1 MTRARAETFGAWVR
15 VDDRTLLAVD
25 RATARRFGVDGG
37 GRWQHPAPS
46 SIVDETTRPLE
57 VHVAVTA
64 RCPVACSGC
73 YLDAHPDGEH
83 RAFEEI
89 AATLDDIAA
98 RGVFTVAFGG
108 GEPLSH
114 PELPRIAAHA
124 RARGLLPVVTTSGVG
139 LTAERARE
147 LSSFAQVNVSHDGL
161 GAQYRDTRGFDGARV
176 AERALATL
184 VEAGVPVGV
193 NVVLTRALLGGD
205 GAGLLALVDRVIEL
219 GAREVQLLRYKPQGR
234 AASLEYLARRLT
246 PAQVAQLPALI
257 STLVSR
263 TSVRIDCALVPLLS
277 FSSVGRTSSAMVGRA
292 SSAVVGR
299 TSSAIVA
306 DLVALGV
313 MGCEAGRALGAVDVH
328 GRDAPCSFLP
338 GMSPA
343 DVSAFAAP
351 EPCASCPVRAVC
363 RGGCR
368 VVSRHL
374 QGDPFVPDPE
384 CPRVQEAR
392 R

>member
-1 MTRARAETFGAWVR
+1 MRARAETFGAWVR
-15 VDDRTLLAVD
+15 IDQRTLLAVD
-25 RATARRFGVDGG
+25 RATARRLGVDGG
-37 GRWQHPAPS
+37 PHWLAPAPR
-46 SIVDETTRPLE
+46 SIVDATTRPLE

-64 RCPVACSGC
+64 RCPVSCSGC
-73 YLDAHPDGEH
+73 YLDAHPEGEH
-83 RAFEEI
+83 RAFDEL
-89 AATLDDIAA
+89 AATLDDLAT

-124 RARGLLPVVTTSGVG
+124 RARGLLPVVTTSGFG

-147 LSSFAQVNVSHDGL
+147 LSPFAQVNVSHDGL

-176 AERALATL
+176 AERAITL
-184 VEAGVPVGV
+184 LREAGVPVGV
-193 NVVLTRALLGGD
+193 NVVLTRALLGDD
-205 GAGLLALVDRVIEL
+205 GAGLLALVDRVVAL

-234 AASLEYLARRLT
+234 GASLDYLSRRLT
-246 PAQVAQLPALI
+246 PAQVEQLPAI
-257 STLVSR
+257 VSSLVPR

-277 FSSVGRTSSAMVGRA
+277 FSRVD
-292 SSAVVGR
+292 
-299 TSSAIVA
+299 
-306 DLVALGV
+306 DLIALGV

-338 GMSPA
+338 GMSSP
-343 DVSAFAAP
+343 DVAAFAAP

-368 VVSRHL
+368 VVGRHL
-374 QGDPFVPDPE
+374 AGDPFVPDPE